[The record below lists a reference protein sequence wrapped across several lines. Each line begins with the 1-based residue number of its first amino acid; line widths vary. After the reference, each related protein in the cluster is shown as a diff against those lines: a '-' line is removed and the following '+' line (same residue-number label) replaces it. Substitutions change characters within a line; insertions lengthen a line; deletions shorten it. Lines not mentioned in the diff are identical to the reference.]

1 MTRILICGDR
11 NWNNEDRIRQII
23 SLIDSPKDE
32 LTIIEGGAR
41 GVDYIA
47 GKVAQEMG
55 IKVTE
60 IPALWKEHGKRAGP
74 ERNSLMLKLEPHL
87 VIAFHN
93 NIYSS
98 KGTADT
104 IKKAN
109 ILRIPVKLVS
119 NTEITEGFIYGNK
132 M

>member
-1 MTRILICGDR
+1 MRVLICGDR
-11 NWNNEDRIRQII
+11 NWNNELRIRQTI
-23 SLIDSPKDE
+23 SLIPSHKDE

-41 GVDYIA
+41 GADKIA
-47 GKVAQEMG
+47 AKVAQEMG
-55 IKVTE
+55 IKFTE

-74 ERNSLMLKLEPHL
+74 ERNSLMLALEPHL

-93 NIYSS
+93 NIYAS

-109 ILRIPVKLVS
+109 MRRIRVNLVS
-119 NTEITEGFIYGNK
+119 NTEIRENFIYDNK
-132 M
+132 I